1 MQLKPACHLTPP
13 DFTLDLGTRY
23 KLSLHSLDFLIVL
36 YALLPRAYKR
46 FSLLVSQLSLP
57 ARDDAIAP
65 TDARNCSTD
74 TLPPSDILAATLLF
88 CNKGLNIQRMART
101 KQAAPVRREVSEEYF
116 SREAKPRK
124 GVNGVASP
132 GKREVE
138 APTEKKE
145 AGVMEVAIAVGGI
158 YASL

>member
-1 MQLKPACHLTPP
+1 
-13 DFTLDLGTRY
+13 
-23 KLSLHSLDFLIVL
+23 
-36 YALLPRAYKR
+36 
-46 FSLLVSQLSLP
+46 
-57 ARDDAIAP
+57 
-65 TDARNCSTD
+65 
-74 TLPPSDILAATLLF
+74 
-88 CNKGLNIQRMART
+88 MART

-116 SREAKPRK
+116 SREAQPRK

-138 APTEKKE
+138 APAEKKE